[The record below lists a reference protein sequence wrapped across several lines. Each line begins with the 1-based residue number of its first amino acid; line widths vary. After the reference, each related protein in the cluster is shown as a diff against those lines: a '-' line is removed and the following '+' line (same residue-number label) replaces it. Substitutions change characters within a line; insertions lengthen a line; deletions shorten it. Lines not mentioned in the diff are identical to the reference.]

1 MLGSVTHWTWF
12 CRAIRWGSPGPFLLL
27 LGFDVI
33 YWSLCGVLF
42 PFAIEAGG

>member
-1 MLGSVTHWTWF
+1 MDLVLSGDPMDQTRSW
-12 CRAIRWGSPGPFLLL
+12 ILLL

-42 PFAIEAGG
+42 PFAIEES